1 MEKTGPT
8 LVIIPEQRVYNCFGC
23 KYHDFKMIR
32 SGLNPMYDTNCL
44 KMDLYGNI
52 LPDGEKTIIPYILDN
67 DSKTP
72 EQCPFLKSEKR
83 SDKIN
88 NLGL

>member
-1 MEKTGPT
+1 MNKIGPT
-8 LVIIPEQRVYNCFGC
+8 LHIIPEQRVYSCFGC

-44 KMDLYGNI
+44 KMDLEGNI
-52 LPDGEKTIIPYILDN
+52 LSDDEKTVIPYILDN

-72 EQCPFLKSEKR
+72 PICPYLKSEER
-83 SDKIN
+83 NDKIN
-88 NLGL
+88 DLGV